1 MFDGYLHLSW
11 KAIRITQLLKY
22 LRMKMKNFIL
32 LFLLSW
38 MLFISSLSYAQSG
51 KIPPFR
57 ITQSNGKP
65 FKAEDLPMAKPII
78 IIYFSPDCDH
88 CENLTKEL
96 LKQAANF
103 NKASIA
109 MITFLPVQSVLKF
122 VNKYK
127 LNKYPNIYVGTEE
140 TSFFVKNYYRVTE
153 MPFVALYT
161 KSGDLVKSYSREVPL
176 KDLSNRL
183 NILK

>member
-1 MFDGYLHLSW
+1 MKVFT
-11 KAIRITQLLKY
+11 KNKIFCCVLLT
-22 LRMKMKNFIL
+22 FT
-32 LFLLSW
+32 F
-38 MLFISSLSYAQSG
+38 FISSLLHAQSG

-57 ITQSNGKP
+57 MTQANGKL
-65 FKAEDLPMAKPII
+65 FKAEDLPMEKPII

-88 CENLTKEL
+88 CDNLTKEL
-96 LKQAANF
+96 LKQAADF
-103 NKASIA
+103 SKASIA
-109 MITFLPVQSVLKF
+109 MITFLPVQSVSNF

-127 LNKYPNIYVGTEE
+127 LNRYSNLYVGTEQ

-161 KSGDLVKSYSREVPL
+161 KNGDLVKSYSRNVSL

-183 NILK
+183 KILK